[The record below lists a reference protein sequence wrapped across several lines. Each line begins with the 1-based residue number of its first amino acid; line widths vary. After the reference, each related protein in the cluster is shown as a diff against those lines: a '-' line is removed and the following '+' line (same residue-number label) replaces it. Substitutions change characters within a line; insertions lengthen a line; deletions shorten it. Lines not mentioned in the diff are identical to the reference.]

1 VNGISGDFATS
12 FLDSLLRL
20 PALEPGQNFIL
31 QRTCVARTAGNVW
44 RRVRVARF
52 DQTALGPLP
61 ENDAALTVQPA
72 QADLE
77 LQLLRVP
84 TAAQTSI
91 RTPMIARVRNL
102 GPAVATGVKVAI
114 NVPWDAMTL
123 GVLELGPRAGYDWL
137 ASNGFQTQLRPGES
151 ASVTF
156 YVTPTREGTST
167 GSVQVQQLDQSDPQT
182 ANNVASFTL
191 EVGPAPPIP
200 SILSLRKVRTD
211 FFDGTP
217 IAEIAIDQAALNR
230 LAPLT
235 LFKLE
240 GTSNLRDWDF
250 LSYAGLL
257 PYLPVT
263 FTDHSNPGATI
274 RAFRLRPF

>member
-1 VNGISGDFATS
+1 
-12 FLDSLLRL
+12 
-20 PALEPGQNFIL
+20 
-31 QRTCVARTAGNVW
+31 
-44 RRVRVARF
+44 
-52 DQTALGPLP
+52 
-61 ENDAALTVQPA
+61 
-72 QADLE
+72 
-77 LQLLRVP
+77 
-84 TAAQTSI
+84 
-91 RTPMIARVRNL
+91 
-102 GPAVATGVKVAI
+102 
-114 NVPWDAMTL
+114 
-123 GVLELGPRAGYDWL
+123 
-137 ASNGFQTQLRPGES
+137 
-151 ASVTF
+151 
-156 YVTPTREGTST
+156 
-167 GSVQVQQLDQSDPQT
+167 
-182 ANNVASFTL
+182 
-191 EVGPAPPIP
+191 
-200 SILSLRKVRTD
+200 VRTD